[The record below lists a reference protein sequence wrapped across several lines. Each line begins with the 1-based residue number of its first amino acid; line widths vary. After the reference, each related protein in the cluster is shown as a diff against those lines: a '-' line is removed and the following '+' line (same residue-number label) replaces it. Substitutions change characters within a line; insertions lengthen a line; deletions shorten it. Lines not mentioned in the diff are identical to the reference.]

1 MNHPLRRYC
10 KLAMSI
16 LLCVTLSGCF
26 LRPYRFTVI
35 QGNEI
40 APDTIAQLQVGMSVE
55 EVRYLMGTA
64 MLQDVFHEN
73 RWDYIY
79 IEKPG
84 YGPAERYHLALFFED
99 GRVSNITRDPMP

>member
-1 MNHPLRRYC
+1 MNHPLRRYFY
-10 KLAMSI
+10 LVISVLM
-16 LLCVTLSGCF
+16 CVAISGCF
-26 LRPYRFTVI
+26 LRPYRFPVT

-40 APDTIAQLQVGMSVE
+40 CADTVAQLQVGMSAN
-55 EVRYLMGTA
+55 EVRYLMGTP

-84 YGPAERYHLALFFED
+84 YGPAARYHLAIFFQD
-99 GRVSNITRDPMP
+99 GHIASIMQDPLS